1 MTIRAGQLRH
11 RIDIIRKTTGQDA
24 NGFETE
30 IHTVH
35 LASIPAAFR
44 PLTANERA
52 AASQRQSEST
62 AEFEIRAGL
71 DIRPDDLIRF
81 NGRLWNIDPPLRDAT
96 LKISDRIQ
104 AADPESIQGIEIT

>member
-1 MTIRAGQLRH
+1 MAIRAGELRH

-24 NGFETE
+24 NGFATET
-30 IHTVH
+30 HTVH
-35 LASIPAAFR
+35 IAGVPAAFR

-81 NGRLWNIDPPLRDAT
+81 NGRLWNIDPKLPDSTLR
-96 LKISDRIQ
+96 INDRIQ